1 MTEKKKSRWR
11 NIIAHAITVLAV
23 FLLALIFPVNCF
35 AEDYSAVV
43 TLAKDK
49 KTFEDYKKEE
59 ERDREKN
66 CNLFSKEVK

>member
-43 TLAKDK
+43 TLANDK
-49 KTFEDYKKEE
+49 TATSML
-59 ERDREKN
+59 R
-66 CNLFSKEVK
+66 